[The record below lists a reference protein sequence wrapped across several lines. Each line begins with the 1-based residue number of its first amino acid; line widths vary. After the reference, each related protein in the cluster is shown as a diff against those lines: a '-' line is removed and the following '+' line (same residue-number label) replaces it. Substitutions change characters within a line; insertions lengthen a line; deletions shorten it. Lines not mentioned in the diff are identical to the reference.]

1 MQLEDAL
8 LEEYKSVR
16 QESLEAAGRVQSVAQ
31 YLFAAAGV
39 VVTVGLVTAKEDE
52 TVGAAVLMALIPLVV
67 ALGIAMG
74 MLELTRVLAARRH
87 LRQLETRISA
97 LLDSS
102 QAGLSWEA
110 VRLKPEMRPFHP
122 FAIPFVV
129 AVAGIVVI
137 GPGIGGLVLRDG
149 LTAWYFLGA
158 AVDLIVAGVVI
169 VVVLRIYPR
178 LRELDKD

>member
-1 MQLEDAL
+1 MQAEDAL

-39 VVTVGLVTAKEDE
+39 AVTVGLVAAEENE

-67 ALGIAMG
+67 ILGLAM
-74 MLELTRVLAARRH
+74 MTMEIQRVLAARRH
-87 LRQLETRISA
+87 LRQLETRINR
-97 LLDSS
+97 LLESS
-102 QAGLSWEA
+102 QEGLSWEA
-110 VRLKPEMRPFHP
+110 ARLKPEMRPLNP

-149 LTAWYFLGA
+149 LTAWYFVGA
-158 AVDLIVAGVVI
+158 AADLILASVVI
-169 VVVLRIYPR
+169 VVALRTYPR
-178 LRELDKD
+178 LRKLDKG